1 MVKNATS
8 YSGSGL
14 RDWLVQRVSAVVIAI
29 YVVFLV
35 SFLMTKGELNYEQ
48 WQALFS
54 HNVMKVATIVT
65 LLFVMLHAWVGLWT
79 VFTDYLKCTIL
90 RIFIEV
96 LTIFALV
103 SYFVWGVILVWS
115 V

>member
-103 SYFVWGVILVWS
+103 SYFVLGVILVWS